1 MMPSALRIPNPKPRL
16 KRSLAPLW
24 YSGLSLLAQRYRWTK
39 PPIVYIGDSGWVLST
54 IGSYLSHHLG
64 PRCVFYA
71 ASSWRGFRHTLVHF
85 GSAPS
90 YFDDRAYLQV
100 HPSNKQVVTWNHG
113 QRSNP
118 NPAFS
123 ARLDHAVEVST
134 YASKII
140 VTCRI
145 GEETLLNEGVAQQK
159 LVWIPQ
165 GVDNQLFH
173 MPPPGERAQIR
184 SQLGIPDTALCIGSF
199 QKDGDGWGE
208 GMSPKWVKGPE
219 TFLEVVQRL
228 SKCIELYVLLTG
240 PARGYLKAG
249 LEKIGVP
256 YHHVQLKRYQDV
268 ARHYWALDL
277 YLITSRDEGG
287 PMALLESMA
296 SGVPVVS
303 TRVGMCADLLDG
315 GECGVLAEVDDVA
328 GLVESAKKVL
338 QDSSFRATLVRNARV
353 LAQNHDW
360 SVIATRYYE
369 EVYKPLLV
377 A

>member
-1 MMPSALRIPNPKPRL
+1 
-16 KRSLAPLW
+16 
-24 YSGLSLLAQRYRWTK
+24 
-39 PPIVYIGDSGWVLST
+39 
-54 IGSYLSHHLG
+54 
-64 PRCVFYA
+64 
-71 ASSWRGFRHTLVHF
+71 
-85 GSAPS
+85 
-90 YFDDRAYLQV
+90 
-100 HPSNKQVVTWNHG
+100 
-113 QRSNP
+113 
-118 NPAFS
+118 
-123 ARLDHAVEVST
+123 
-134 YASKII
+134 
-140 VTCRI
+140 
-145 GEETLLNEGVAQQK
+145 
-159 LVWIPQ
+159 
-165 GVDNQLFH
+165 
-173 MPPPGERAQIR
+173 
-184 SQLGIPDTALCIGSF
+184 
-199 QKDGDGWGE
+199 
-208 GMSPKWVKGPE
+208 MSPKWVKGPE

-377 A
+377 V